1 MSTKNPKL
9 KKRWIIIPFVLL
21 LILLIGYLV
30 IEYAAQNILAYSP
43 IRPARCTKE
52 TLLKYNNGI
61 YTPDQ
66 LNLRYKDFNITVE
79 DTIKLRGWLIFSDSV
94 AAKGTIFLLHGIASC
109 KATMLNTAKLL
120 ASFGF
125 NSVIYDSRANGE
137 SGGINCTFGFYEQK
151 DLSAYID
158 STQSRYP
165 NSAPYGALGN
175 SLGASVLI
183 QTMAKDKRIVCGIAE
198 SPFANLRDIIRDY
211 FSRMFYLRINW
222 IPDKALEYS
231 EKIANFSVD
240 SVAPSKSAKNI
251 IQPIMIV
258 HGLRDEHIS
267 YKYGKEVFD
276 NIKSNEKVWYPI
288 EAGEH
293 NNLSQV
299 GGGKLNEAI
308 ITFFNKHLVFS
319 FFE

>member
-1 MSTKNPKL
+1 MIT
-9 KKRWIIIPFVLL
+9 
-21 LILLIGYLV
+21 
-30 IEYAAQNILAYSP
+30 YAAKNILAYSP
-43 IRPARCTKE
+43 IRPSRCTKE
-52 TLLKYNNGI
+52 SLVKYNDSLF
-61 YTPDQ
+61 YPDQ
-66 LNLRYKDFNITVE
+66 LNLRNEEFDITVE
-79 DTIKLRGWLIFSDSV
+79 DSIKLKGWFIFSDSV
-94 AAKGTIFLLHGIASC
+94 NCKGTIFLLHGIASC
-109 KATMLNTAKLL
+109 KATMLKTAKLL
-120 ASFGF
+120 SSFGF
-125 NSVIYDSRANGE
+125 NCVVYDSRANGE
-137 SGGINCTFGFYEQK
+137 SGGINCTFGYYEK
-151 DLSAYID
+151 NDLSAYID

-175 SLGASVLI
+175 SLGAAVLI
-183 QTMAKDKRIVCGIAE
+183 QTMAEDKRIVCGIAE

-211 FSRMFYLRINW
+211 FSRMYYLRINW
-222 IPDKALEYS
+222 IPDKALEHT

-251 IQPIMIV
+251 TQPMMIV

-276 NIKSNEKVWYPI
+276 NIKSKEKIWYPI

-299 GGGKLNEAI
+299 GGEKLNEAI
-308 ITFFNKHLVFS
+308 TTFFNKHLVFS